1 LLLRSTNLS
10 PFKQLYETNANPHAY
25 AVFVKIPA
33 YIPVDKYDVTTVQ
46 NVNFPTAL
54 KCLSD
59 NFKAFTGV
67 RWEERVKKF
76 TDSPS
81 LAPLPRPRI
90 TVVAPGKNSHPGKLS
105 KVTKKGKT
113 GAKTEEESPEEKL
126 EKMEAA
132 LRMMK
137 YRYRLPAEGEPRG
150 AMADG
155 SHYTHQDN
163 KTAYDLFGKAAD
175 RSHEAIA
182 AKEAFKEEVKR
193 LRRLELKKQSRKQD
207 EPMEVVVIDSDDE
220 EEEEEDEG
228 SEQEESQGED
238 EEMEDGYVAVKAAD
252 RDVEMQMNDCV
263 DSVESGVEQEDYTMV
278 DAATT
283 QT

>member
-1 LLLRSTNLS
+1 
-10 PFKQLYETNANPHAY
+10 
-25 AVFVKIPA
+25 
-33 YIPVDKYDVTTVQ
+33 
-46 NVNFPTAL
+46 
-54 KCLSD
+54 LSD
-59 NFKAFTGV
+59 NFKIFTGV
-67 RWEERVKKF
+67 RWEERIKKF
-76 TDSPS
+76 TDGPS

-90 TVVAPGKNSHPGKLS
+90 TVVAPGKNSPPGKLS

-113 GAKTEEESPEEKL
+113 GAKTDEESPEEKA

-132 LRMMK
+132 FAKMK

-163 KTAYDLFGKAAD
+163 KTAYDLFGQAAD

-193 LRRLELKKQSRKQD
+193 LRRLELKKQNRKQD
-207 EPMEVVVIDSDDE
+207 RPIEVVVIDSDDE
-220 EEEEEDEG
+220 EEEIEEEDEG
-228 SEQEESQGED
+228 SEEDESQGED
-238 EEMEDGYVAVKAAD
+238 EEMEDGYVAVKPAD
-252 RDVEMQMNDCV
+252 RDVEMQV
-263 DSVESGVEQEDYTMV
+263 DGRVETIESGVEQEDYTMV
-278 DAATT
+278 DAAIT

>member
-1 LLLRSTNLS
+1 M
-10 PFKQLYETNANPHAY
+10 
-25 AVFVKIPA
+25 
-33 YIPVDKYDVTTVQ
+33 
-46 NVNFPTAL
+46 
-54 KCLSD
+54 
-59 NFKAFTGV
+59 
-67 RWEERVKKF
+67 
-76 TDSPS
+76 
-81 LAPLPRPRI
+81 
-90 TVVAPGKNSHPGKLS
+90 
-105 KVTKKGKT
+105 TKKGKT

-137 YRYRLPAEGEPRG
+137 YRYRLPAEREPRG

-238 EEMEDGYVAVKAAD
+238 EEMEDGYVAVKTAD

>member
-1 LLLRSTNLS
+1 
-10 PFKQLYETNANPHAY
+10 
-25 AVFVKIPA
+25 
-33 YIPVDKYDVTTVQ
+33 
-46 NVNFPTAL
+46 
-54 KCLSD
+54 LSD
-59 NFKAFTGV
+59 NFKVFTGV
-67 RWEERVKKF
+67 SWDGRIKKF
-76 TDSPS
+76 TDGPS

-90 TVVAPGKNSHPGKLS
+90 TVVALGKNSPPGKLP

-132 LRMMK
+132 FAKMK

-150 AMADG
+150 TMADG

-193 LRRLELKKQSRKQD
+193 LRRLELKKRNRKQD
-207 EPMEVVVIDSDDE
+207 KPMEVVVIDSDDE
-220 EEEEEDEG
+220 EEDEG
-228 SEQEESQGED
+228 SEEEESQGED
-238 EEMEDGYVAVKAAD
+238 EDMEDGYVAVKPAD
-252 RDVEMQMNDCV
+252 KDVEMQIDGCV
-263 DSVESGVEQEDYTMV
+263 ESIESGVEQEDYTVV